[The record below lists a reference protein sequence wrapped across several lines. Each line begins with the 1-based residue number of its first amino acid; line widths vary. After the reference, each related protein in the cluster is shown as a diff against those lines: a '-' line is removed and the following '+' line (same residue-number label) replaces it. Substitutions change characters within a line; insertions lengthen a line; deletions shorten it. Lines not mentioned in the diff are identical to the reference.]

1 MNPRVSVIMAVWNS
15 ERYLADSIE
24 SILNQTFEDFEY
36 IIIDDGSFDASRDI
50 IARYAVNDQ
59 RIKPL
64 YYEHQGLTR
73 SLNRGIR
80 EARGAYIARM
90 DADDISLPER
100 LEKEHAYLM
109 QHPDIAVVSCFAY
122 VIDDCGRTVGTHCP
136 PLSTEDIRK
145 RSFFSGQICHPSVM
159 FRADVVRMLG
169 GYNEAFRYA
178 QDYELWLRLMQK
190 HAVATIPEFL
200 FSWRKSAQGI
210 GRMQYRDQRRYAQQA
225 RIAAI
230 RNGLYPSYY
239 YMLLFIPYIQD
250 YIPAFLKQWLKRLL

>member
-1 MNPRVSVIMAVWNS
+1 MNPRVSVIMAVWNG
-15 ERYLADSIE
+15 ERHLADAIQ
-24 SILNQTFEDFEY
+24 SILNQTFRDFEY
-36 IIIDDGSFDASRDI
+36 IIIDDGSSDATRAI
-50 IARYAVNDQ
+50 IARYALHDE
-59 RIKPL
+59 RITLL
-64 YYEHQGLTR
+64 YHEHQGLTR
-73 SLNRGIR
+73 SLNRGTQ

-100 LEKEHAYLM
+100 LEKEYAYLM
-109 QHPDIAVVSCFAY
+109 QHPDVAVVSCFVH
-122 VIDDCGRTVGTHCP
+122 VIDDCGRVAGKHCP
-136 PLSTEDIRK
+136 PLVTEDIRK

-159 FRADVVRMLG
+159 FQADVVRALG

-178 QDYELWLRLMQK
+178 QDYELWLRLMKQ

-200 FSWRKSAQGI
+200 FLWRRSEQGI
-210 GRMQYRDQRRYAQQA
+210 GRVKRRDQRRYAQQA